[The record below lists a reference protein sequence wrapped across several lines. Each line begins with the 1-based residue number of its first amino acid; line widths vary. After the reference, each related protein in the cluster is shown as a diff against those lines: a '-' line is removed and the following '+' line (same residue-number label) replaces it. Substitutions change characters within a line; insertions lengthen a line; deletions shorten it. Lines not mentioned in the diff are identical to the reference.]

1 LIPVG
6 LYAPV
11 IGDDT
16 PDTAI
21 RAAAVCL
28 SIFPKA
34 THFWWGANNYA
45 FALPGTTCWVVWDK
59 QNTGNFADAE
69 LAWSNHKSA
78 VRIFQHQWSGLIKE
92 SERTEKR
99 VHPTQKP
106 VALAVWAFEK
116 YGDPG
121 DIVFDP
127 FLGSGM
133 SVLAAERTGRTLYG
147 CELSPHYCDV
157 TLTRWESATGQ
168 TAVRIE

>member
-1 LIPVG
+1 
-6 LYAPV
+6 V